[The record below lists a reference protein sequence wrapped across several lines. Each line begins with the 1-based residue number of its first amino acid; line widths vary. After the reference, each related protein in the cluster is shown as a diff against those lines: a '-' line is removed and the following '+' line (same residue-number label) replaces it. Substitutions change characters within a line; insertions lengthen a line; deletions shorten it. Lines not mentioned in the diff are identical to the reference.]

1 MYLAIFHC
9 YIFDRISKK
18 KRSKFEVK
26 SIKKSPKVSGT
37 GQGDY
42 AAAVDWLER
51 ADTIPLAPSD
61 YREGIKVTQ
70 GFIY

>member
-1 MYLAIFHC
+1 MIEMSNIYTPA
-9 YIFDRISKK
+9 RIRNTTFTS
-18 KRSKFEVK
+18 
-26 SIKKSPKVSGT
+26 

-42 AAAVDWLER
+42 TSAVDWLER

-70 GFIY
+70 EFICL